1 MESAQLYLQRWLQ
14 ERSTKISLGQN
25 ISLALRYLNGIPVYV
40 ANLHI
45 STVKEVL
52 CLMAALLNL
61 DSQASVFV
69 CSFNSHCLNKEM
81 GKDMKILIL
90 KKQMNMMDLI
100 KTNLLHNLP
109 LPLSLIAQMQ
119 MKAGKTK
126 YYTHPIFF
134 VLQFLCDLV
143 VYLCTVSIISSLSL
157 SVVIVQMTIRHNH
170 PCVIG
175 DLHVTVQIMILTHS
189 SSYLMMFSS
198 YYGRT
203 ILKQK
208 EALSLV
214 MAFRH

>member
-1 MESAQLYLQRWLQ
+1 
-14 ERSTKISLGQN
+14 
-25 ISLALRYLNGIPVYV
+25 
-40 ANLHI
+40 
-45 STVKEVL
+45 
-52 CLMAALLNL
+52 
-61 DSQASVFV
+61 
-69 CSFNSHCLNKEM
+69 
-81 GKDMKILIL
+81 MKILIL

-109 LPLSLIAQMQ
+109 LPLSLMQ

-134 VLQFLCDLV
+134 VLQSLCDLV

-157 SVVIVQMTIRHNH
+157 SVVIVQMAIRRNH